1 MFHKLTEKELDKIA
15 DIMIAELAKRMKDQ
29 KIDIKVNKAAKDYII
44 KNGTDMVYGAR
55 PLRRAIQSMLEDNLA
70 EAILD
75 GKVKEGNKV
84 EIGLK
89 DGKISIKTK
98 KKGE

>member
-1 MFHKLTEKELDKIA
+1 MA
-15 DIMIAELAKRMKDQ
+15 Q
-29 KIDIKVNKAAKDYII
+29 KIEIKVSKEAKDYII

-55 PLRRAIQSMLEDNLA
+55 PLRRAIQNMLEDVLA

-75 GKVKEGNKV
+75 GKIKEGDKA

-89 DGKISIKTK
+89 DEKITIKTK
-98 KKGE
+98 KNSD